1 MKFGY
6 SYKTSDGSRHEDTF
20 EARTKEDTF
29 AALRAKGIKPIKVWE
44 IRPWYYVSKRTQLTV
59 ALGVALLVALAYIVA
74 PRFAKPPRESDA
86 LVSLRA
92 KAAALA
98 ERHKADI
105 ALADG
110 DREKTTAAVA
120 RTHADARKIFKDIL
134 SQISRP
140 SEQLE
145 AKRLYGELMLLADI
159 SESQD

>member
-6 SYKTSDGSRHEDTF
+6 SYKTSDGSRHEDVF

-44 IRPWYYVSKRTQLTV
+44 IRPWYCISKRTQLTIV
-59 ALGVALLVALAYIVA
+59 LGLALLVALGYIFA
-74 PRFAKPPRESDA
+74 PRFATPPRESEA

-110 DREKTTAAVA
+110 DHEKIAMAVE
-120 RTHADARKIFKDIL
+120 RTHSDARKIFKDIL
-134 SQISRP
+134 SQIPSP

-145 AKRLYGELMLLADI
+145 AKRLYGELMLMTDT
-159 SESQD
+159 SEGG